1 MAGWP
6 GPDSPSPPVSTA
18 SSRLMGNSP
27 APSFMGSFL
36 TSSLGSAAPAHP
48 SGPTPAPSEQAY
60 RGPHPATSQ
69 IWFSHSHEGESG
81 ARGRGPGEEA
91 PTHRGGGNWLETGG
105 GPHQAVVLARCAP
118 QMGGGRGAGGEGGG
132 AERALGEPRKCGTQ
146 LGRPG
151 PGCTLCLGLRPP
163 PQTQSGMGSRCT
175 SWEGGVGGGG
185 RELST
190 CSCSHLGGLARSRA
204 PPGPLASPR
213 NAALC
218 TQALRPPGRTAR
230 GPLGDSGAPL
240 RFPNRLLSV
249 QPLAL
254 GRVRQPGP
262 VAAGIRAA
270 REGLSPAAVAG
281 TRRGNCSWQRAQRA
295 LRSWHRRRRNSVT
308 AERQALRLQSADP
321 HAAPAVRVPGREISA
336 RRCWRA
342 RETSLCNKKGAVFQ
356 TGQVTS
362 EGQLLK

>member
-1 MAGWP
+1 MGPRGLWGSQGNVEHSWAGQ
-6 GPDSPSPPVSTA
+6 GRA
-18 SSRLMGNSP
+18 
-27 APSFMGSFL
+27 APSAWGCAHL
-36 TSSLGSAAPAHP
+36 PRLRAVWAPDV
-48 SGPTPAPSEQAY
+48 PA
-60 RGPHPATSQ
+60 
-69 IWFSHSHEGESG
+69 
-81 ARGRGPGEEA
+81 GREV
-91 PTHRGGGNWLETGG
+91 W
-105 GPHQAVVLARCAP
+105 
-118 QMGGGRGAGGEGGG
+118 
-132 AERALGEPRKCGTQ
+132 
-146 LGRPG
+146 
-151 PGCTLCLGLRPP
+151 
-163 PQTQSGMGSRCT
+163 
-175 SWEGGVGGGG
+175 GGGG
-185 RELST
+185 GE
-190 CSCSHLGGLARSRA
+190 SCQHA
-204 PPGPLASPR
+204 PAATSGASPGAEPLPGPWPPLGM
-213 NAALC
+213 
-218 TQALRPPGRTAR
+218 RPCARRPCGRPAGQPR